1 MFESFVNSYNM
12 SLLTLFIDLGFL
24 GGILR
29 ICLVG
34 AVLVLAIC
42 VTRNLINIFRGANN
56 VDYKSL
62 LIRTGVVVC
71 IIALYPTIYLGVIK
85 FNDRILLVA
94 SAQVA
99 DNKLV
104 SGLSRQSNIIT
115 QDSINKYRNSKTAIL
130 GDDFTTKELEDE
142 GSNIEGEIEQQEF
155 SSYMGANLP
164 QQPDEEKDT
173 RSYLGGYIPQ
183 PQTAGN
189 NQEYYNKYSGAYVP
203 NRSIFNLSAEALI
216 TGVVTF
222 LSKVLIYFFS
232 IIRSILFSI
241 YLLLGPFVVTLF
253 IYEGTADF
261 FKGFIMSFLNVL
273 LWPWIQFIIL
283 IAIDLT
289 IVTVR
294 YQGINEFIGTCA
306 AHLALIYM
314 LLKSTSFIPDL
325 RRGRAGSDSG
335 MVINS
340 VINTGLRAASL
351 GAKSAIGTAF
361 PQVAPFLGTEGVG
374 NLIGEGIKKGMGAA
388 KKGMRR

>member
-1 MFESFVNSYNM
+1 MFESFVNAYNM

-104 SGLSRQSNIIT
+104 SGLSRQSNIIS

-142 GSNIEGEIEQQEF
+142 GSNIEGEKEQQEF

-314 LLKSTSFIPDL
+314 LFKSTSFIPDL

-388 KKGMRR
+388 NKGMRR